1 MNTNTTVEFTP
12 EKRDRLREAWSLA
25 VKEGKDDFVFDGH
38 TYLVS
43 YARYLLEYLDSVLP
57 KYLDSVLLPKKKED

>member
-43 YARYLLEYLDSVLP
+43 YARYLLEYLDSVL
-57 KYLDSVLLPKKKED
+57 LPKKKED